1 MRGDHFALAGIHL
14 GVCRR
19 SPGGCG
25 VGLNRTA
32 ISSLHPVGLLIRTGT
47 GIATSPMVFP
57 IQGTRKLDTRAINL
71 KLNELIRALGPA
83 LQSE

>member
-1 MRGDHFALAGIHL
+1 MRGDHFALAGVHL

-25 VGLNRTA
+25 VGLSRTA
-32 ISSLHPVGLLIRTGT
+32 ISSLHPMGLLIRTGT
-47 GIATSPMVFP
+47 GIATSPMVVP
-57 IQGTRKLDTRAINL
+57 IQDTRKRDTRAINL